1 MRGVGVPQRVDVSA
15 FDDARF
21 LPSTVEGALEA
32 GIGDGADVM
41 GQTPSQTATGRR
53 REEPLWRTVRFSKIA
68 AAVPESV
75 LEVERNGPACLSRG
89 CVKPS
94 ARYRHLQPEG
104 VRLPV
109 IAVHNCRWW

>member
-41 GQTPSQTATGRR
+41 GQTPSQPATGRR
-53 REEPLWRTVRFSKIA
+53 REEPLWRTVRFPKLPQQFQSPFWKWN
-68 AAVPESV
+68 VTV
-75 LEVERNGPACLSRG
+75 LLAF
-89 CVKPS
+89 
-94 ARYRHLQPEG
+94 
-104 VRLPV
+104 PV
-109 IAVHNCRWW
+109 DVQNHPRAIDIFNPKVCAFQ